1 MWTSLYCYIHP
12 VLTILCHYYMMVSGK
27 TKILIFNSC
36 SERCNQQ
43 QGIDSTSQTKHIA
56 RYLQRKIS
64 FLNNP
69 RLCKGFFFFLYKHY
83 LVTVLPVTTGKAS
96 GRRFPLFLSPSSVRP
111 KFCLVDIHSHS
122 AGFEGG
128 LDNHTLRP
136 GLHCPVPPPHPLGG
150 LFVRAATQTLFAP
163 PLPHHEVLL

>member
-69 RLCKGFFFFLYKHY
+69 RLCKGFFFFFVQTLSGNSFTGYNWEGIWKKVPSVS
-83 LVTVLPVTTGKAS
+83 LPLLSEAQVLPGGHS
-96 GRRFPLFLSPSSVRP
+96 FPQCWFRRWS
-111 KFCLVDIHSHS
+111 
-122 AGFEGG
+122 
-128 LDNHTLRP
+128 
-136 GLHCPVPPPHPLGG
+136 
-150 LFVRAATQTLFAP
+150 
-163 PLPHHEVLL
+163 